1 MRTNYF
7 AVMPS
12 AWATI
17 VLRGWM
23 SGSEHGYEAISQGFL
38 FRFDFISGRISSV
51 LFVSPI

>member
-1 MRTNYF
+1 MRTDYF
-7 AVMPS
+7 AVRPS
-12 AWATI
+12 TWAMM

-23 SGSEHGYEAISQGFL
+23 SGSEHGYEVINQGFL